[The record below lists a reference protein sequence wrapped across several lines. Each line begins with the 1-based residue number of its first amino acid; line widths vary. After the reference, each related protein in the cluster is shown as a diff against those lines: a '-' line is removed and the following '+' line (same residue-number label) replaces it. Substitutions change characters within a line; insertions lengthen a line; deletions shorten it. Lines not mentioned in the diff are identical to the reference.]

1 MNEEKNIS
9 EATIEALTRNFFK
22 EANSYGFQY
31 EHYLKFVNFL
41 LDMALEPQT
50 KSDISK
56 PHQTVNKLLNISAL
70 PIKTQRLT
78 ITKFAPKNHFS
89 FLKEWLNDEF
99 GRYFILSLSTNHSIT
114 PEELV
119 SSGNNILG
127 LISLNDGTPIG
138 LMGFINYNK
147 QHSKAELRKIIGVPN
162 LRGKGYGKEA
172 TLAWIEYGKNALKL
186 KKIYLNTIDT
196 NIRNIKINEELGF
209 KVEGILRNEI
219 IIDQNYRDI
228 LRMGLLFD

>member
-9 EATIEALTRNFFK
+9 ETTIEALTRNFFK

-41 LDMALEPQT
+41 LDMALQPKEEDKVS
-50 KSDISK
+50 KSQKI
-56 PHQTVNKLLNISAL
+56 TNNVNVNSEL
-70 PIKTQRLT
+70 PIKTQRLI
-78 ITKFAPKNHFS
+78 ITKFSPDKHFS
-89 FLKEWLNDEF
+89 LLKQWLEDEY
-99 GRYFILSLSTNHSIT
+99 GRYFMLSLSSNYSLT

-119 SSGNNILG
+119 TSGNNILG
-127 LISLNDGTPIG
+127 LITLTDSQPIG
-138 LMGFINYNK
+138 LMGYLNYNK
-147 QHSKAELRKIIGVPN
+147 IHSKAELRKIIGVPD

-172 TLAWIEYGKNALKL
+172 TLAWIQYGKNRLKL

-196 NIRNIKINEELGF
+196 NIRNIKINEDLGF

-219 IIDQNYRDI
+219 LIDQTYRDV